1 MDKYTE
7 IRPVVLGAIKRKN
20 KLLVMKGYDNK
31 KNEVFY
37 RALGG
42 GIEFGERSDVALKRE
57 FLEELGIFVE
67 VEKYLGICEN
77 IFEFNGR
84 RAHEL
89 VLMYEAKMNEEDFK
103 EEYVV
108 NDDLGEFLA
117 LWVDI
122 DEFID
127 ERKILY
133 PKEMLRFIV

>member
-133 PKEMLRFIV
+133 PKEMLRFIL